1 MSSDRCFPTR
11 GIAWPELEQ
20 ALYRFR
26 ERDHEWKLFGLD
38 WPHRDTHIRL
48 VGKAAGDIFYDAF
61 LFGRQFSNPS
71 IFPVW
76 DQVAQMVR
84 EIIGAPE
91 GAHTTITT
99 GGTESNFLATKTARD
114 KAKSRKPGDWVPEIV
129 IPYTAHPSFDKAAHY
144 LGMRIRRIRERADFR
159 ADVRAMEDAINER
172 TVLIVG
178 SAPQYPHGRI
188 DPIPELAALA
198 AKHGIW
204 CHVDACVGGFLL
216 PFLKR
221 LGHEIPDFSF
231 DVPGVT
237 SVSADL
243 HKFGQTPLGIS
254 TMTLRDADDLKFQ
267 DFVFDAWPS
276 GSLRSE
282 GFIGSGTGRNIAA
295 AWAVLKFLGDEGYT
309 EQARRIA
316 RASEV
321 LADGVEEMEGVEV
334 LVRAEAGI
342 FLFRP
347 TDTDVRAVAEALL
360 VKGFGVVVCEE
371 PLAIHLFIDAPP
383 DDRAA
388 QDFLAALRASLE
400 DARSGRFTGKNA
412 RKGYS

>member
-1 MSSDRCFPTR
+1 MSSSRCFPTR

-26 ERDHEWKLFGLD
+26 AEDHEWRLLGLD
-38 WPHRDTHIRL
+38 WPHRDTNIRL
-48 VGKAAGDIFYDAF
+48 VGKAAGDIFFDCF

-71 IFPVW
+71 VFPVW
-76 DQVAQMVR
+76 DQVSQMVR
-84 EIIGAPE
+84 EILGASE
-91 GAHTTITT
+91 GSHCTLTT
-99 GGTESNFLATKTARD
+99 GGTESNFLATKAARD
-114 KAKSRKPGDWVPEIV
+114 KAKSKNPGDWVPEIV

-144 LGMRIRRIRERADFR
+144 LGMKVIRVRERADFR
-159 ADVRAMEDAINER
+159 ADVLAMERAITER

-178 SAPQYPHGRI
+178 SAPAYPHGRI
-188 DPIPELAALA
+188 DPIPEIAALA
-198 AKHGIW
+198 LARGIW
-204 CHVDACVGGFLL
+204 CHVDACVGGFLM

-221 LGHEIPDFSF
+221 LGHAIPNFSF

-254 TMTLRDADDLKFQ
+254 TLTLRDANDLEYQ
-267 DFVFDAWPS
+267 AFVFDAWPS
-276 GSLRSE
+276 GRLRSE
-282 GFIGSGTGRNIAA
+282 GFTGSGTGRMIGA
-295 AWAVLKFLGDEGYT
+295 AWAVLKHLGEEGYT

-316 RASEV
+316 RVSEV
-321 LADGVEEMEGVEV
+321 LSDGIEKMQGVEV
-334 LVRAEAGI
+334 LVRPEAGI

-347 TDTDVRAVAEALL
+347 VDTEVRAVAEALL
-360 VKGFGVVVCEE
+360 MKGFGVVVCEE
-371 PLAIHLFIDAPP
+371 PLAIHLFIDAAP

-388 QDFLAALRASLE
+388 HEFLAAVVESLD
-400 DARSGRFTGKNA
+400 DARAGRFSGENA